1 MYVSLVVLPL
11 SLFQEKGYEWAVKY
25 NPMAY
30 IIETARFL
38 LLNEGRVSM
47 FGIVYTSVSSIL
59 ILLAGIVI
67 FNKTEKSFIDTI

>member
-1 MYVSLVVLPL
+1 
-11 SLFQEKGYEWAVKY
+11 
-25 NPMAY
+25 MAY